1 MTQPTYIAT
10 GETINNT
17 SVMIAEATPM
27 DQLTRML
34 DAISQPKI
42 NFKYGIRLT
51 DTRKRIAFI
60 LRNGA
65 GYMVCIEGP
74 EDYCM
79 QTLSSLS
86 EAEINSVI
94 EHLKSK

>member
-1 MTQPTYIAT
+1 MTQPTYIAS

-17 SVMIAEATPM
+17 SVMIAEATPI
-27 DQLTRML
+27 DQLTRIL
-34 DAISQPKI
+34 DNLDKPKI

-60 LRNGA
+60 LRNRA
-65 GYMVCIEGP
+65 GYMVCIEGIN
-74 EDYCM
+74 DYCM

-86 EAEINSVI
+86 EAEIKSVI